1 MKSLMG
7 TLVKGWIAFWSLVFF
22 LGVLVNFLE
31 IILRFFFHFSL
42 DLLYDIPVWCTVWA
56 TLLVSGPLLLDGEH
70 VSIDIMESLLKGRAK
85 KGLYLVNALLVLA
98 FGVVFTWGG
107 LAFVSQLYDFG
118 TAYTRSVSIP
128 AWMVEACVPLGLF
141 IFTCCALYDLYR
153 KIAGKNA

>member
-31 IILRFFFHFSL
+31 IILCFFHFSL

-70 VSIDIMESLLKGRAK
+70 VSIDIMESLLKGKAK

-98 FGVVFTWGG
+98 FGVVFTRGG
-107 LAFVSQLYDFG
+107 HANVSQHNDYG
-118 TAYTRSVSIP
+118 PANTRSLTLT